1 MSSCKRWIA
10 ALIAAVIMVS
20 LAVPAWAADPTYTL
34 TITSETKGHNYEAYQ
49 VFSGT
54 IAKAPGTNT
63 DTLVDIEWGNGVNES
78 ALLAALRAAD
88 FTNPEYTPD
97 SGKPE
102 KIKPF
107 ASVTSAQDVA
117 DVLTGWGDNAVQL
130 DEFAEVVG
138 AHLNE
143 DNAKTPTTKET
154 ESTETGNKKIYTTT
168 FTGLSAGYY
177 LLCEDDMDPDADK
190 NNAYT
195 KFILELVGN
204 TTVKAKADAPSIEKK
219 ILESPDAE
227 QGKDTTVASVGDS
240 VYFDLTGTV
249 PSMDGYD
256 KYFYIIVDTLSK
268 GLTFDSGYEYFL
280 SIYRENGDLA
290 DTVAKGDLQHNP
302 FYTVTTTVNG
312 DGTTTLKIVINNAI
326 RLKEFAGG
334 KVCFTYRATLNQNAV
349 IGNSGNPNSVHLE
362 YSNNPN
368 YDYRGENE
376 PTGNDPMGQTP
387 EDYVIVYTGAVQVRK
402 VDSNR
407 KALTGAGFTLTGQ
420 GANQVKVTTNKF
432 VEDNENGTYY
442 KLKDGTYTTT
452 EPTPETTNQYDN
464 PDQKY
469 ALEQTV
475 AWTGTNTSS
484 TAIAGDVGQDGY
496 LTFGGLGEGTYTIEE
511 TTVPEGYNKIDNITV
526 TLSFTPPEGEITTGR
541 ETGTWS
547 ATYKVGNGTPGAA
560 SVDGDGTIHFQV
572 ENRSGAV
579 LPSTGGMGTTLF
591 VAGGLVLMVVAA
603 TLLVVRAR
611 AARKDQEENQN

>member
-20 LAVPAWAADPTYTL
+20 LAVPAWAVDTYTL
-34 TITSETKGHNYEAYQ
+34 TITSETKGHNYRAYQ

-63 DTLVDIEWGNGVNES
+63 DTLVDIEWGNGVNGS
-78 ALLAALRAAD
+78 ALLNALKTAK
-88 FTNPEYTPD
+88 FTNPEYTEGGEEPVT
-97 SGKPE
+97 
-102 KIKPF
+102 ITPF

-143 DNAKTPTTKET
+143 GNVKTPTTKENENPGT
-154 ESTETGNKKIYTTT
+154 DGKKIYTTT
-168 FTGLSAGYY
+168 FTDLSAGYY

-219 ILESPDAE
+219 ILESQDAGDGAE
-227 QGKDTTVASVGDS
+227 QEKDTTVANVGDS
-240 VYFDLTGTV
+240 VLFRLTGTI
-249 PSMDGYD
+249 PEMDGYD
-256 KYFYIIVDTLSK
+256 KYFYIVTDTLSK
-268 GLTFDSGYEYFL
+268 GLDFDNVQSVVLNNKSGEQESVL
-280 SIYRENGDLA
+280 SKDDDYTL
-290 DTVAKGDLQHNP
+290 
-302 FYTVTTTVNG
+302 TVTKNQE
-312 DGTTTLKIVINNAI
+312 DGTTALKFVFKDFIQYKEYAGGTIVI
-326 RLKEFAGG
+326 KY
-334 KVCFTYRATLNQNAV
+334 TATLNQNAV

-362 YSNNPN
+362 YSNDPN
-368 YDYRGENE
+368 YDYLGENE

-407 KALTGAGFTLTGQ
+407 KALTGAGFTLTGDST
-420 GANQVKVTTNKF
+420 NQVKVTTNSF
-432 VEDNENGTYY
+432 VKDNVDGTYY
-442 KLKDGTYTTT
+442 KLKDGTYTT
-452 EPTPETTNQYDN
+452 EAPNGNEDAYESTTD
-464 PDQKY
+464 KY
-469 ALEQTV
+469 SLEQTV

>member
-20 LAVPAWAADPTYTL
+20 LAVPAWAVDTYTL
-34 TITSETKGHNYEAYQ
+34 SITSETKGHNYKAYQ
-49 VFSGT
+49 VFGGT
-54 IAKAPGTNT
+54 IAKAPGTDT
-63 DTLVDIEWGNGVNES
+63 DTLVNIVWGDGVNGS
-78 ALLAALRAAD
+78 ALLNALKTAE

-97 SGKPE
+97 SGKPQ
-102 KIKPF
+102 KITPF

-117 DVLTGWGDNAVQL
+117 DVLTGWGPNAVQL

-143 DNAKTPTTKET
+143 DNAETPLPEDKEVQSTSEGKT
-154 ESTETGNKKIYTTT
+154 IYTTT
-168 FTGLSAGYY
+168 IKELSAGYY
-177 LLCEDDMDPDADK
+177 LLCEGDMDTPAEGE
-190 NNAYT
+190 NNHRAYT

-204 TTVKAKADAPSIEKK
+204 TTVEAKADAPSIEKK

-227 QGKDTTVASVGDS
+227 QGKDTTVANVGDS
-240 VYFDLTGTV
+240 VLFRLTGTI
-249 PSMDGYD
+249 PEMDGYD
-256 KYFYIIVDTLSK
+256 KYFYIVTDTLSK
-268 GLTFDSGYEYFL
+268 GLDFDNVQSVVLNNNSGRQESVL
-280 SIYRENGDLA
+280 SKDDDYTL
-290 DTVAKGDLQHNP
+290 
-302 FYTVTTTVNG
+302 TVTKNPE
-312 DGTTTLKIVINNAI
+312 DGTTALKFVFKDFIQYKEYAGGTIVI
-326 RLKEFAGG
+326 KY
-334 KVCFTYRATLNQNAV
+334 TATLNQNAV

-362 YSNNPN
+362 YSNDPN
-368 YDYRGENE
+368 YDYKGDNE
-376 PTGNDPMGQTP
+376 PTGDDPMGQTP

-402 VDSNR
+402 VDSDG

-452 EPTPETTNQYDN
+452 APTPETTNQYDN

-484 TAIAGDVGQDGY
+484 TTIAGDVGQDGY
-496 LTFGGLGEGTYTIEE
+496 LTFGGLGEGRYTIEE
-511 TTVPEGYNKIDNITV
+511 TTVPTGYNKIDNITV
-526 TLSFTPPEGEITTGR
+526 TLSFAPPQTVVTGR

>member
-20 LAVPAWAADPTYTL
+20 LAVPAWAVDTYTL
-34 TITSETKGHNYEAYQ
+34 SITSETKGHNYKAYQ
-49 VFSGT
+49 VFGGT
-54 IAKAPGTNT
+54 IAKAPGTDT
-63 DTLVDIEWGNGVNES
+63 DTLVNIVWGDGVNES

-117 DVLTGWGDNAVQL
+117 DVLTGWGPNAVQL

-177 LLCEDDMDPDADK
+177 LLCEDNMDPDADK

-219 ILESPDAE
+219 ILESQDAGDGAE
-227 QGKDTTVASVGDS
+227 QEKDTTVANVGDS
-240 VYFDLTGTV
+240 VLFRLTGTI
-249 PSMDGYD
+249 PEMDGYD
-256 KYFYIIVDTLSK
+256 KYFYIVTDTLSK
-268 GLTFDSGYEYFL
+268 GLDFDNVQSVVLNNKSGRQESVL
-280 SIYRENGDLA
+280 SKDDDYTLA
-290 DTVAKGDLQHNP
+290 VTKNP
-302 FYTVTTTVNG
+302 E
-312 DGTTTLKIVINNAI
+312 DGTTALKFVFKDFIQYKEYAGGTIVI
-326 RLKEFAGG
+326 KY
-334 KVCFTYRATLNQNAV
+334 TATLNQNAV

-368 YDYRGENE
+368 YDYQGDNE
-376 PTGNDPMGQTP
+376 PADDDPMGQTP

-402 VDSNR
+402 VDSDGDV
-407 KALTGAGFTLTGQ
+407 LTGAGFTLTGQ

-442 KLKDGTYTTT
+442 KLKDGTYTT
-452 EPTPETTNQYDN
+452 EAPNGNDEEYESTTD
-464 PDQKY
+464 KY
-469 ALEQTV
+469 SLKQTV
-475 AWTGTNTSS
+475 AWTGTNTSN
-484 TAIAGDVGQDGY
+484 TTIAGDVGQDGY

-511 TTVPEGYNKIDNITV
+511 TTVPTGYNKIDNITV
-526 TLSFTPPEGEITTGR
+526 TLSFTPPEGEITTGQ

>member
-20 LAVPAWAADPTYTL
+20 LAVPAWAVDTYTL
-34 TITSETKGHNYEAYQ
+34 TITSETKGHNYKAYQ

-63 DTLVDIEWGNGVNES
+63 DTLVDIEWGNGVNGS
-78 ALLAALRAAD
+78 ALLNALKTAK
-88 FTNPEYTPD
+88 FTNPEYTE
-97 SGKPE
+97 GGGELE
-102 KIKPF
+102 KITPF

-143 DNAKTPTTKET
+143 GNVKTPTTKENENPGT
-154 ESTETGNKKIYTTT
+154 DGKKIYTTT
-168 FTGLSAGYY
+168 FTDLSAGYY

-204 TTVKAKADAPSIEKK
+204 TTVEAKADAPSIEKK

-268 GLTFDSGYEYFL
+268 GLTFDLGYEYFL
-280 SIYRENGDLA
+280 SIYRENGELA
-290 DTVAKGDLQHNP
+290 ATVAKSDLQHNP
-302 FYTVTTTVNG
+302 FYTVTPTVNG

-349 IGNSGNPNSVHLE
+349 IGNSGNPNRVHLE
-362 YSNNPN
+362 YSNDPN
-368 YDYRGENE
+368 YDYEGGNE

-402 VDSNR
+402 VDSDGDV
-407 KALTGAGFTLTGQ
+407 LTGAGFTLTGQ

-452 EPTPETTNQYDN
+452 EPTPETENQYDN
-464 PDQKY
+464 PGKKY
-469 ALEQTV
+469 SLEQTV

-496 LTFGGLGEGTYTIEE
+496 LTFGGLGTGRYTIEE
-511 TTVPEGYNKIDNITV
+511 TKVPTGYNKIDNITV
-526 TLSFTPPEGEITTGR
+526 TLSFTPPQTVVTGQ
-541 ETGTWS
+541 EKGTWS
-547 ATYKVGNGTPGAA
+547 ATYKVGNGNFDGA
-560 SVDGDGTIHFQV
+560 SVDTDGTIHFRV

>member
-20 LAVPAWAADPTYTL
+20 LAVPAWAVDTYTL
-34 TITSETKGHNYEAYQ
+34 SITSETKGHNYKAYQ
-49 VFSGT
+49 VFGGT
-54 IAKAPGTNT
+54 IAKAPGTDT
-63 DTLVDIEWGNGVNES
+63 DTLVNIVWGNGVNGS
-78 ALLAALRAAD
+78 ALLNALKTAE

-97 SGKPE
+97 SGKPQ
-102 KIKPF
+102 KITPF

-117 DVLTGWGDNAVQL
+117 DVLTGWGPNAVQL

-143 DNAKTPTTKET
+143 DNAETPTTKET
-154 ESTETGNKKIYTTT
+154 ESTEKGKKIYTTT
-168 FTGLSAGYY
+168 FTGLDAGYY
-177 LLCEDDMDPDADK
+177 LLCEDNMDPDADK

-195 KFILELVGN
+195 KFILELVRN
-204 TTVKAKADAPSIEKK
+204 TTVEAKADAPSMEKK

-227 QGKDTTVASVGDS
+227 QGMDTTVASVGDS

-268 GLTFDSGYEYFL
+268 GLTFDSEYEYFL
-280 SIYRENGDLA
+280 SIYRENGDLEA
-290 DTVAKGDLQHNP
+290 TVAKGDLQDDP
-302 FYTVTTTVNG
+302 KYTYTVTPTVNM
-312 DGTTTLKIVINNAI
+312 DGTTTLEIVINNAI
-326 RLKEFAGG
+326 QLKDFAGG
-334 KVCFTYRATLNQNAV
+334 KVCFTYRATLNQDAV

-362 YSNNPN
+362 YSNDPN
-368 YDYRGENE
+368 YDYQGTNE

-420 GANQVKVTTNKF
+420 GTNQVKVTTNSF
-432 VEDNENGTYY
+432 TPDPNGKYY
-442 KLKDGTYTTT
+442 KLKNGTYTT
-452 EPTPETTNQYDN
+452 EAPDGNEDAYESTTD
-464 PDQKY
+464 KY
-469 ALEQTV
+469 SLTQNVT
-475 AWTGTNTSS
+475 WTGTNTSN
-484 TAIAGDVGQDGY
+484 TTIAGDVGQDGY

-511 TTVPEGYNKIDNITV
+511 TTVPTGYNKIDNITV
-526 TLSFTPPEGEITTGR
+526 TLSFTPPEGEITTGQ

-547 ATYKVGNGTPGAA
+547 ATYKVGSNGSSHAA
-560 SVDGDGTIHFQV
+560 SVDTDGTIHFQV